1 MIPAGKSDR
10 EREVMIE
17 RSRFAGRFGVLFFL
31 IPLGLL
37 SHSCYMMA
45 QEPGAPSQ
53 NTQNSQKKD
62 TTAPATA
69 VSNQKQQDKSNSE
82 LATRDTPAAFKV
94 RVNLVQVRAV
104 VRDADGKPVENLQK
118 EDFQLYDGRKLQNI
132 STFEVETAASRR
144 LKVATMPTSEPTAA
158 NNGETPA
165 GEVGLAQR
173 FVAMVFDDQ
182 NLAVEDT
189 VTVREAAT
197 HFLNALAPGDR
208 AGIYSTSGQVTQGF
222 TNDKDALKRKLLG
235 VIPRPTTQS
244 LGSDCPAIS
253 YYQGNLIVNQNDEQ
267 ALAVAAE
274 DTVQCAFNGDET
286 KLAQARVVARNAA
299 TRAVVNG
306 DSQSQYAYSH
316 LNEIVGRLAGMPGE
330 RVMVLIS
337 PGFLMSTLRAEESAL
352 VDRANHSNIVINT
365 LDGRGLYTPD
375 VLGDIANP
383 PAAGSYRTAGYRV
396 SYRVQAQSAQTEVL
410 RDFAEGT
417 GGTFFHNRNDLESGL
432 KQEGLMP
439 AVSYLL
445 GFSPQNL
452 KLDGSYHTLRVALA
466 KKQKFT
472 VQARHGYYAPRQITN
487 PDLQAKEEIQEAV
500 FSQEEIRDIPL
511 ELQTQFFKPDA
522 GQAKLA
528 VLLRVDLK
536 SLRFR
541 KADGRNV
548 DNLTV
553 ATAIFDENGN
563 FISGGEKIVEMK
575 LLEPTYERLN
585 KSGLALKSSFD
596 VKPGKYLVRLV
607 IRDSEGS
614 QMAARNGAVVIPY

>member
-1 MIPAGKSDR
+1 
-10 EREVMIE
+10 MIE
-17 RSRFAGRFGVLFFL
+17 RSRFAGRLGAFSIFILQAFL
-31 IPLGLL
+31 LHTFYLA
-37 SHSCYMMA
+37 A
-45 QEPGAPSQ
+45 QEPSSSL
-53 NTQNSQKKD
+53 QNSQNKD
-62 TTAPATA
+62 AAQPATA
-69 VSNQKQQDKSNSE
+69 VSKQKADAGENANSE
-82 LATRDTPAAFKV
+82 LATSDTPTAFKV

-104 VRDADGKPVENLQK
+104 VRDTDGKPVENLQK

-132 STFEVETAASRR
+132 STFEMETTASRR
-144 LKVATMPTSEPTAA
+144 LKIATMPPAEAA
-158 NNGETPA
+158 PA
-165 GEVGLAQR
+165 NIAESPAKEADLAQR
-173 FVAMVFDDQ
+173 FIAMVFDDEH
-182 NLAVEDT
+182 LAIEDA

-197 HFLNALAPGDR
+197 HFLDALSPVDR
-208 AGIYSTSGQVTQGF
+208 AGIYSTSGQVTQEF
-222 TNDKDALKRKLLG
+222 TNDRHALNRTLLS
-235 VIPRPTTQS
+235 VMPRPATES
-244 LGSDCPAIS
+244 LNTDCPAIS
-253 YYQGNLIVNQNDEQ
+253 YYQADLIVNRNNDQ

-286 KLAQARVVARNAA
+286 KLAQALVVARGAA
-299 TRAVVNG
+299 DRAVVNG
-306 DSQSQYAYSH
+306 DIQSQYAYSH
-316 LNEIVGRLAGMPGE
+316 LTDIMRRLAGMPGE

-337 PGFLMSTLRAEESAL
+337 PGFLMSTLRTEEFAL
-352 VDRANHSNIVINT
+352 VDRANRSNIVINT
-365 LDGRGLYTPD
+365 LDARGLYTPD
-375 VLGDIANP
+375 ILGDIANP
-383 PAAGSYRTAGYRV
+383 PASGSYKTAGYRV
-396 SYRVQAQSAQTEVL
+396 NYRVEAQFAQSEVL

-417 GGTFFHNRNDLESGL
+417 GGTFFHNRNDLEAGL

-452 KLDGSYHTLRVALA
+452 KLDGRYHTLRVTLT
-466 KKQKFT
+466 KKQKYS
-472 VQARHGYYAPRQITN
+472 VQARHGYYAPRQVAN
-487 PDLQAKEEIQEAV
+487 PEQQAKDEIQEAV
-500 FSQEEIRDIPL
+500 FSQEEIRDFPL

-541 KADGRNV
+541 KAEGRNV
-548 DNLTV
+548 DNLTI

-575 LLEPTYERLN
+575 LLGPTYERLN
-585 KSGLALKSSFD
+585 KSGLTLKSSFD

>member
-1 MIPAGKSDR
+1 
-10 EREVMIE
+10 MIE

-31 IPLGLL
+31 IPLGFL
-37 SHSCYMMA
+37 SHFCYMVA
-45 QEPGAPSQ
+45 QEP
-53 NTQNSQKKD
+53 TQNSQNKD
-62 TTAPATA
+62 TTASATA
-69 VSNQKQQDKSNSE
+69 VSGQKQQEKANSE
-82 LATRDTPAAFKV
+82 LATRDTPTAFKV

-158 NNGETPA
+158 NDGETPA
-165 GEVGLAQR
+165 RGSGLAQR

-197 HFLNALAPGDR
+197 HFLNALSPGDR
-208 AGIYSTSGQVTQGF
+208 AGIYSTSGQVTQEF

-235 VIPRPTTQS
+235 VIPRPVTAS
-244 LGSDCPAIS
+244 LNTECPAIS
-253 YYQGNLIVNQNDEQ
+253 YYQANLIVNQNDGQ
-267 ALAVAAE
+267 AFAVAAQ
-274 DTVQCAFNGDET
+274 DAVQCAFNGDT
-286 KLAQARVVARNAA
+286 SKLGLAQNMARSAA
-299 TRAVVNG
+299 MRALVNG
-306 DSQSQYAYSH
+306 DVQSQYAYSH
-316 LNEIVGRLAGMPGE
+316 LTDIVRRLASMPGE

-352 VDRANHSNIVINT
+352 VDRANHANIVINT
-365 LDGRGLYTPD
+365 LDARGLYTPD
-375 VLGDIANP
+375 VMGDIANP
-383 PAAGSYRTAGYRV
+383 PAAGSYKTAGYRV
-396 SYRVQAQSAQTEVL
+396 RYRVQAQFAQTEVL

-452 KLDGSYHTLRVALA
+452 KLDGSYHTLRVAFA

-472 VQARHGYYAPRQITN
+472 VQARHGYYAPRQIAN

-548 DNLTV
+548 DNLTI

>member
-1 MIPAGKSDR
+1 
-10 EREVMIE
+10 MIE
-17 RSRFAGRFGVLFFL
+17 RSRFAGRFGVFSFL
-31 IPLGLL
+31 ILLGFLL
-37 SHSCYMMA
+37 QSFYTMA
-45 QEPGAPSQ
+45 QEPGASSRNSQ
-53 NTQNSQKKD
+53 NQD

-69 VSNQKQQDKSNSE
+69 VSNQKQDARDKANSE

-94 RVNLVQVRAV
+94 RVNLVQVRTV
-104 VRDADGKPVENLQK
+104 VRGADGKPVESLK
-118 EDFQLYDGRKLQNI
+118 REDFQLFDGRKLQNI
-132 STFEVETAASRR
+132 STFEVETTASRR
-144 LKVATMPTSEPTAA
+144 LKVAATPTEEPTAG

-165 GEVGLAQR
+165 RESGLAQR

-182 NLAVEDT
+182 NLAIEDT

-197 HFLNALAPGDR
+197 HFLNELAPGDR
-208 AGIYSTSGQVTQGF
+208 TGIYSTSGQVTQEF
-222 TNDKDALKRKLLG
+222 TNDKEALNRTLLR
-235 VIPRPTTQS
+235 VIPRPTTES
-244 LGSDCPAIS
+244 VITNCPAIS
-253 YYQGNLIVNQNDEQ
+253 YYQANLIINQNDGQ

-274 DTVQCAFNGDET
+274 DTVQCGFNGDET
-286 KLAQARVVARNAA
+286 KLAQAQVVARNAA
-299 TRAVVNG
+299 TRALVDG

-316 LNEIVGRLAGMPGE
+316 LTDIVRRLAGMPGE

-352 VDRANHSNIVINT
+352 VDRANHFNIVINT
-365 LDGRGLYTPD
+365 LDARGLYTPD

-383 PAAGSYRTAGYRV
+383 PAAGSYKTAGYRV
-396 SYRVQAQSAQTEVL
+396 SYRVQAQFAQTEVL

-417 GGTFFHNRNDLESGL
+417 GGTFFHNRNDLEAGL

-452 KLDGSYHTLRVALA
+452 KLDGSYHTVRVALT

-472 VQARHGYYAPRQITN
+472 VQARHGYYAPRQIAN
-487 PDLQAKEEIQEAV
+487 PDLQAKQEIEEAV

-536 SLRFR
+536 TLRFR

-548 DNLTV
+548 DNLTI

>member
-1 MIPAGKSDR
+1 
-10 EREVMIE
+10 MIE
-17 RSRFAGRFGVLFFL
+17 RSRFAGRFGVFSFL
-31 IPLGLL
+31 LLLGFLV
-37 SHSCYMMA
+37 HSCYVAA
-45 QEPGAPSQ
+45 QEPGALSQ
-53 NTQNSQKKD
+53 DSQNSQSKD
-62 TTAPATA
+62 MTPAPTAPD
-69 VSNQKQQDKSNSE
+69 QKQGAAPKANAE

-94 RVNLVQVRAV
+94 RVNLVQVRSV

-144 LKVATMPTSEPTAA
+144 LKVATMPPDEPAAA
-158 NNGETPA
+158 NNGESPA
-165 GEVGLAQR
+165 RESGLAQR

-197 HFLNALAPGDR
+197 RFLNALAPGDR
-208 AGIYSTSGQVTQGF
+208 AGIYSTSGQVTQEF
-222 TNDKDALKRKLLG
+222 TNDKEALNRTLLR
-235 VIPRPTTQS
+235 VTPHPTTAS
-244 LGSDCPAIS
+244 LSTDCPAIS
-253 YYQGNLIVNQNDEQ
+253 YYQANLIVNQNDGQ

-274 DTVQCAFNGDET
+274 DTVQCGFNGDET
-286 KLAQARVVARNAA
+286 KLAQAQVVARNAA
-299 TRAVVNG
+299 NRAVVDG
-306 DSQSQYAYSH
+306 DNQSQYAYSH
-316 LNEIVGRLAGMPGE
+316 LIDIVRRLAGMPGE

-365 LDGRGLYTPD
+365 LDARGLYTPD

-383 PAAGSYRTAGYRV
+383 PAAGSYKTAGYRV
-396 SYRVQAQSAQTEVL
+396 SYRVQAQFAQTEVL

-452 KLDGSYHTLRVALA
+452 KLDGSYHTLRVALT

-472 VQARHGYYAPRQITN
+472 VQARHGYYAPRQIAN
-487 PDLQAKEEIQEAV
+487 PNLQAKQEIEEAV

-511 ELQTQFFKPDA
+511 ELQTQFFKPEA

-548 DNLTV
+548 DNLTI